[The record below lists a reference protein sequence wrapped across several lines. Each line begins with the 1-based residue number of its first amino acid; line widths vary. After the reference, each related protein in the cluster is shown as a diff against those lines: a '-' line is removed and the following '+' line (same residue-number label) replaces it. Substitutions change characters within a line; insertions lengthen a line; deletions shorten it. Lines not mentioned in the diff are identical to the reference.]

1 MIVGLGCDLVPVARL
16 RAGCERRP
24 AMLERLFSPAE
35 RQAAAACSAQRRW
48 ERLAGVFAAKEAALK
63 ALGTGMRVPF
73 RDVEVAH
80 DPAGR
85 PVLVLGGAAA
95 EVAGR
100 LGAQRWHV
108 SIAHSGGFAVA
119 TVAAEGGGP

>member
-1 MIVGLGCDLVPVARL
+1 MIVGLGCDLVPVGRL
-16 RAGCERRP
+16 RSGCERRP

-35 RQAAAACSAQRRW
+35 REAADGGSAERRW

-73 RDVEVAH
+73 RDVEVTH
-80 DPAGR
+80 DAAGR
-85 PVLVLGGAAA
+85 PLLVLGGAAA

-108 SIAHSGGFAVA
+108 SISHAGGFAVA